1 MALRTLP
8 TYAQI
13 NMHKREHERIGNNAN
28 AYIRARTHANA
39 WIFMCMQAHARKDT
53 DAPVCICIQ
62 RQAYVCLCM
71 HMRAYARTCTHG
83 NGCIAMHP
91 YACVCYARS
100 LMHARTRMH
109 RYASASIRRGMYAY
123 ACTCLRMHGHARME
137 TNALTCICHT
147 RHCHARHCHC
157 KCPMPN
163 AQSRMPNANS
173 QWQCSMPAPDAKC
186 QCPMTD
192 AQCRM
197 PNA

>member
-1 MALRTLP
+1 MH
-8 TYAQI
+8 TYAHVHMQ
-13 NMHKREHERIGNNAN
+13 MHG
-28 AYIRARTHANA
+28 YS
-39 WIFMCMQAHARKDT
+39 
-53 DAPVCICIQ
+53 CICKHTHVRTRIN
-62 RQAYVCLCM
+62 RYAYASIGRRMCRGVCLCM

-91 YACVCYARS
+91 YTCVCGART

-109 RYASASIRRGMYAY
+109 RYASASIRKGMYAY
-123 ACTCLRMHGHARME
+123 ACTWLRMHGHARME

-173 QWQCSMPAPDAKC
+173 QWQCSLPMPDAKC